1 MTAKEL
7 ELKKHYLIVLYK
19 SLIDGSQ
26 SAIISAKDMCKFI
39 KIDSSLILFMSEIA
53 INTRVDLYNKD
64 VVIGYINNLNNI
76 DAKEI
81 ITGLKQFEAK
91 QSI

>member
-1 MTAKEL
+1 MTTKEL

-26 SAIISAKDMCKFI
+26 SAIIGAKDMCKFM
-39 KIDSSLILFMSEIA
+39 KIDNSLILFMSELA
-53 INTRVDLYNKD
+53 INTRANLYNKD
-64 VVIGYINNLNNI
+64 IVIGYLNNLNYI

-81 ITGLKQFEAK
+81 IAGLKQL
-91 QSI
+91 QL